1 MPRGVLHSPRGNLR
15 ITEKNRRISAVSSRG
30 WENRTPAKSF
40 GDFCHTIWPIP
51 FIYLQNCIHA
61 TSLFYHF
68 FAAISTTFLAF
79 SAFVSEVQSRLARLN
94 DLHTNLRLR
103 LRLAFAKCSGQTL
116 DRLVTVSSM
125 HYCTSTPALSTSS
138 SSRGLTSFEWDIS
151 SWGGLHA

>member
-1 MPRGVLHSPRGNLR
+1 MCEFFCSMHLHKLLR
-15 ITEKNRRISAVSSRG
+15 FIWFSWCIVTASLKIHLWSFRWKIKKSS
-30 WENRTPAKSF
+30 NF
-40 GDFCHTIWPIP
+40 DDFFHIP
-51 FIYLQNCIHA
+51 SKLHIRYILLA
-61 TSLFYHF
+61 
-68 FAAISTTFLAF
+68 FAILTTFLAF
-79 SAFVSEVQSRLARLN
+79 PAFVSEVQSRLARLN